1 MNILNW
7 NNNSDPAS
15 LSGGSQGG
23 PRGPD
28 PPSSLFLDQTGH
40 ERPKKKIKTAPPP
53 YLRVWGCAGGGG
65 GGGGGWVC
73 PPPPPPPPPPPN
85 LKVAV
90 TARQTGKGRWVNSGS
105 LRGVAYVP
113 SLNFLVVSCIEEE
126 TMSLLVCIL
135 LLYLRYS
142 LSLPQF

>member
-28 PPSSLFLDQTGH
+28 LPSSLFLDQTGH
-40 ERPKKKIKTAPPP
+40 ERPKKKIKTAPPL
-53 YLRVWGCAGGGG
+53 YLRVWMAAS
-65 GGGGGWVC
+65 
-73 PPPPPPPPPPPN
+73 PPPPPPPN

-105 LRGVAYVP
+105 LRGVEYVP